1 MKEAHPRCRPQE
13 APARSALA
21 GPRLPFCST
30 THRKRKPMVAE
41 PVVPLP
47 LEPAAWTNQ
56 WPLGLKKRR
65 ARNGRKRRRASI
77 RSFMIGMSWRIPHA
91 ARSHKRADRELPSA
105 TSRFV
110 LLEMLDD
117 VFRCRIRWHER
128 QGREQQL
135 NVF

>member
-65 ARNGRKRRRASI
+65 ARNGRKKGRGAI
-77 RSFMIGMSWRIPHA
+77 RSFLIGRSWRIPHA
-91 ARSHKRADRELPSA
+91 ARSHKKADRGLPPA
-105 TSRFV
+105 TPRSL
-110 LLEMLDD
+110 LLELLHD
-117 VFRCRIRWHER
+117 VFPCR
-128 QGREQQL
+128 
-135 NVF
+135 V